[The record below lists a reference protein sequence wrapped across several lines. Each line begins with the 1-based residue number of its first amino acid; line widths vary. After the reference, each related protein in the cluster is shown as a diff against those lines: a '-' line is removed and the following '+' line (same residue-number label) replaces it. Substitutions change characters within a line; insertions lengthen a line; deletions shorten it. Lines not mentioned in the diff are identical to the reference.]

1 MGIPVQPT
9 VLCGECGDGGGQ
21 RRPCHTD
28 GGEQQG
34 VTRRCSRP
42 QRRGCLSTFALLFK
56 DLLLVARASESQLS
70 QFSLGPGPLAVAERD
85 SATAGSGD
93 DAAMAW

>member
-1 MGIPVQPT
+1 M
-9 VLCGECGDGGGQ
+9 
-21 RRPCHTD
+21 
-28 GGEQQG
+28 
-34 VTRRCSRP
+34 
-42 QRRGCLSTFALLFK
+42 STFALLFK